1 MTAID
6 TVHEAKLSSSTFL
19 TLQKERKKKEE
30 EQNEE
35 KEEQEK
41 QEEGKKRSSFA
52 KVKTSKKVQLK
63 FQLTAHVGNTF
74 IT

>member
-1 MTAID
+1 M
-6 TVHEAKLSSSTFL
+6 
-19 TLQKERKKKEE
+19 
-30 EQNEE
+30 
-35 KEEQEK
+35 
-41 QEEGKKRSSFA
+41 KKRKNKKNRSFA